1 MTTEELAEWIERNA
15 QWEFTRSGGPG
26 GQNVNKVNTR
36 AVLRL
41 PVDRLPVDEAALQ
54 QVRERLGSR
63 ISNDGELLIRSSE
76 ARSQLANRRNAV
88 DRAISLLSAALR
100 PRKRRRP
107 TRPSRG
113 ARERR
118 IAEKNRRGERKQARR
133 PPQPE

>member
-118 IAEKNRRGERKQARR
+118 IAEKRRRGERKQARR

>member
-1 MTTEELAEWIERNA
+1 MTTEELADWIERNA

-41 PVDRLPVDEAALQ
+41 PVDRLPVDEAALR
-54 QVRERLGSR
+54 QVRDRLGSR
-63 ISNDGELLIRSSE
+63 ISNDGELMIRSSE
-76 ARSQLANRRNAV
+76 ARSQLVNRRNAV

-107 TRPSRG
+107 TRPTHG

-118 IAEKNRRGERKQARR
+118 IAEKKRRGERKQARR
-133 PPQPE
+133 PPQPD

>member
-118 IAEKNRRGERKQARR
+118 IAEKKRRGERKQARR
-133 PPQPE
+133 PPQPD